1 MYKYTFPIIVY
12 TYILVYTLNMQKHDI
27 VDTLYHVL
35 CVSGQN
41 STKQTSIPNISES
54 ETLDDTCLSS
64 ILEHTLLLTN
74 SVILV
79 NCKPFLT
86 LYLTSVSLVVH

>member
-1 MYKYTFPIIVY
+1 MYKYTFPMI
-12 TYILVYTLNMQKHDI
+12 VYTLNMQKRNI

-54 ETLDDTCLSS
+54 ETFDDTRLSG
-64 ILEHTLLLTN
+64 ILEHTH
-74 SVILV
+74 
-79 NCKPFLT
+79 
-86 LYLTSVSLVVH
+86 YY